1 MNVNIKVLAQELN
14 LSTASVSR
22 ALRDSYEISNE
33 TKKRVWELAKKLNYE
48 PNPFASNL
56 RRNKSKTIAVIIPE
70 IANNF
75 FSLAINAIEEVARQR
90 DYHVLIYQTHDDT
103 DIEIAF
109 INRLLCG
116 RVDGI
121 LISVSS
127 TTIDNK
133 PFSKLIKDIPVV
145 FFDRVY
151 ENIDAA
157 TITTNDY
164 ESSYLATQHLID
176 CGCKKIA
183 YLFALKNLLT
193 GKMRLNG
200 YLDALKS
207 NHILHDENLV
217 VTHAECAGQDY
228 DNIRNLL
235 ITEKPDAVI
244 SSIEQMALPCYQ
256 ACKELDINIP
266 NQLKIISF
274 SNLETAPL
282 LNPSLSTI
290 TQPALEIGREAA
302 VILFKILDKKY
313 FESTEPIVLK
323 SAIILRESTGKQ

>member
-33 TKKRVWELAKKLNYE
+33 TKKRVWDLAKKLNYE

-56 RRNKSKTIAVIIPE
+56 RSNKSKTIAVIIPE

-109 INRLLCG
+109 INRLLSG

-133 PFSKLIKDIPVV
+133 PFNKLIKDIPVV
-145 FFDRVY
+145 FFDRVF

-164 ESSYLATQHLID
+164 ESAYQATQHLIN

-183 YLFALKNLLT
+183 YLYALENLLT

-200 YLDALKS
+200 YLDALKA
-207 NHILHDENLV
+207 NHILHDKNLV
-217 VTHAECAGQDY
+217 VTHAESAGQNY
-228 DNIRNLL
+228 HNIKNLL
-235 ITEKPDAVI
+235 STEKPDAAI

-256 ACKELDINIP
+256 ACKELNINIP
-266 NQLKIISF
+266 DQLKIISF

-302 VILFKILDKKY
+302 TILFRILDKKY
-313 FESTEPIVLK
+313 FEPTEPIVLK
-323 SAIILRESTGKQ
+323 SDIILRESTGNQ